1 MARRTFDRS
10 TSGEGNVIDMK
21 TGKPVER
28 PTLPVICERIR
39 YYRELIG
46 ME

>member
-28 PTLPVICERIR
+28 SRYISTPTGSSQKDIALR
-39 YYRELIG
+39 
-46 ME
+46 